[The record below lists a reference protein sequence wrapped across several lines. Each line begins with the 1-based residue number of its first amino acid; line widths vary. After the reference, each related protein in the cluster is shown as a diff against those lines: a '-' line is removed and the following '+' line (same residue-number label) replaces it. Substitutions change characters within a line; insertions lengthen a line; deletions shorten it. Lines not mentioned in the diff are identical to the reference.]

1 MKFINRLIA
10 FILVFS
16 FFSGMFHIIANADS
30 TLNVSA
36 KSACM
41 IDADSGKILYSKNPS
56 KKMPM
61 ASTTKVMTAIIAL
74 ESNIPLNKVIVVPE
88 EAIGIE
94 GSSIYLAEGEKITF
108 EVLLYALLLSS
119 ANDAAVAIAIIVG
132 GNTDNFVAL
141 MNQKAALL
149 GLTNTH
155 FTNPHGLYDENH
167 YTTALDLAHLMT
179 YAIKNPAFVEISGCP
194 KKVFPKQDEGVRVM
208 INHNKLL
215 NTYDGVI
222 AGKTGFTK
230 KSGRCLV
237 TSASRNNLNLIAV
250 TLEAPNDWNDHKS
263 LYNFGFSN
271 YKRVIFEPIS
281 VDFSVIG
288 GKKDNVKAVAN
299 NKISLLLPQS
309 TQIKRIIKAP
319 RFLFAEIKKGEEIG
333 RVVYICNGKE
343 IASSLILASENVQ
356 KTRYRFNLFEFLKE
370 LLF

>member
-1 MKFINRLIA
+1 MKLINRLIA
-10 FILVFS
+10 FIVIFS
-16 FFSGMFHIIANADS
+16 FCSGMFHIIANADS

-36 KSACM
+36 KSACI
-41 IDADSGKILYSKNPS
+41 IDADSKKVLYSKNAS
-56 KKMPM
+56 KRMPM

-74 ESNIPLNKVIVVPE
+74 ESNIPLNKVIVVPK

-94 GSSIYLAEGEKITF
+94 GSSIYLSEGEKITF
-108 EVLLYALLLSS
+108 EALLYALLLSS
-119 ANDAAVAIAIIVG
+119 ANDAAIAISIIVG

-141 MNQKAALL
+141 MNQKATLL

-167 YTTALDLAHLMT
+167 YTTALDLAFLMA
-179 YAIKNPAFVEISGCP
+179 YAVKNPTFVEISGCP

-215 NTYDGVI
+215 NTYDGII

-237 TSASRNNLNLIAV
+237 TSASRNNLNLITV
-250 TLEAPNDWNDHKS
+250 TLGAPDDWNDHKS
-263 LYNFGFSN
+263 LYDFVFSN

-299 NKISLLLPQS
+299 NEISLLLPQNAE
-309 TQIKRIIKAP
+309 IKHIIKAP
-319 RFLFAEIKKGEEIG
+319 RFLFAEVKKGEAIG
-333 RVVYICNGKE
+333 RVVYIYNGKE
-343 IASSLILASENVQ
+343 IASSPLLACESVQ
-356 KTRYRFNLFEFLKE
+356 KIRYRFNLFEFLKE